1 MVILNAGHANY
12 SLSRSHIIDYMENR
26 FSVALP
32 IYHKVL
38 EMLIF
43 QKVSAAS
50 EMKFEKYS

>member
-1 MVILNAGHANY
+1 MEFNGLCLY
-12 SLSRSHIIDYMENR
+12 CSLSRSHIIDYIENCL
-26 FSVALP
+26 SVALP

-43 QKVSAAS
+43 QKVSATS